1 MTDKDFK
8 QAQKLLAAIDSDL
21 ANYLSCVHRY
31 SPEYIE
37 SVHAAVVEV
46 CKLLDVTLVTDKP
59 QAAY

>member
-1 MTDKDFK
+1 MTDEDFN
-8 QAQKLLAAIDSDL
+8 QAQKLLADIDSHL